1 MDFEGGKFHH
11 SIESFHRPF
20 WYAENVEIL
29 SYSFQGNQHILVTR
43 RTRD

>member
-11 SIESFHRPF
+11 SIESFHRPS

-29 SYSFQGNQHILVTR
+29 SYSFPGNQHILVTR